1 MPQEIV
7 LASSSPRRQELL
19 KNLGLTFCV
28 CAIPVD
34 ENVPGPPEQAVVT
47 LAERK
52 ARAALAQHPHFLIIG
67 ADTLVS
73 VKNETLGKPRDE
85 GDAFRM
91 LSLLQGGWHEVHSGV
106 CLIDGYHNKVYLHH
120 EVTRVEFEPL
130 SADEISAYIRTGE
143 PFDKAGAYAIQGI
156 AGMFVSRIDGSSSNV
171 IGLPLAALRRLLA
184 KADFRMLG

>member
-7 LASSSPRRQELL
+7 LASSSPRRLELL
-19 KNLGLTFCV
+19 KNLGLSFSV

-34 ENVPGPPEQAVVT
+34 ENVQGSPEQTVVT

-52 ARAALAQHPHFLIIG
+52 ARAALARHPQTLIIG

-73 VKNETLGKPRDE
+73 VKDETLGKPRDGE
-85 GDAFRM
+85 DAFRM
-91 LSLLQGGWHEVHSGV
+91 LSLLQGGWHEVHSGI
-106 CLIDGYHNKVYLHH
+106 CLIDGHRNKVYLHH
-120 EVTRVEFEPL
+120 EVTRVEFVPL
-130 SADEISAYIRTGE
+130 NADEISAYIRTGE

-156 AGMFVSRIDGSSSNV
+156 AGMFVSRIEGSGSNV
-171 IGLPLAALRRLLA
+171 IGLPLAALRRLLL

>member
-7 LASSSPRRQELL
+7 LASSSPRRHELL
-19 KNLGLTFCV
+19 KSLGLSFSV

-34 ENVPGPPEQAVVT
+34 ENVPGAPDQAVVI

-52 ARAALAQHPHFLIIG
+52 ARAALAQHPQSLLIG

-73 VKNETLGKPRDE
+73 VKKETLGKPRDE
-85 GDAFRM
+85 EDAFRM
-91 LSLLQGGWHEVHSGV
+91 LELLQGGWHEVHSGV
-106 CLIDGYHNKVYLHH
+106 CLIDGRTNKVYLHH
-120 EVTRVEFEPL
+120 EVTRVEFVPL
-130 SADEISAYIRTGE
+130 SSDEISAYIRTGE

-156 AGMFVSRIDGSSSNV
+156 AGMFVSRIEGSSSNV